1 VALLVVVNNL
11 AICSPE
17 FKDCAT
23 GFGEKG
29 SKATAVVGSQKDL
42 KSAMQ
47 SYASVKCLFVDTHG
61 GPGRIDLADGTK
73 LDGLDIGMI
82 EAPYLLAMNARILF
96 AGCNVGESTAGD
108 NFMDDIGRYLLR
120 GKGGFVGA
128 ATVKTF
134 TLGCATME
142 YLDDPFANP
151 TAGRFKTRRYDTSGA
166 LIGSR
171 VVDRWGRVRPE

>member
-1 VALLVVVNNL
+1 MALLVVVNNL

-47 SYASVKCLFVDTHG
+47 SYAGVKCLFVDTHG

-82 EAPYLLAMNARILF
+82 EAPQLLATSARILF
-96 AGCNVGESTAGD
+96 AGCNVSEGSAG
-108 NFMDDIGRYLLR
+108 NRFMDDIGKFLLR

-128 ATVKTF
+128 ATIKTF
-134 TLGCATME
+134 TMGCFTLE

-151 TAGRFKTRRYDTSGA
+151 SGGRFKTRRYDQSGA
-166 LIGSR
+166 LVGSR